1 MSTMGTRC
9 YGQFCGVARAL
20 ELVGERWALL
30 IVRDLIGGPK
40 RFTNL
45 RHGLPRIATNVLS
58 NRLKEL
64 ERGGVIARRLSPEPG
79 GPVLYELTDYGREL
93 EDVVA
98 GLGRWGEKSLGE
110 PRPGDTLSAYSLA
123 PWLRGHFGAER
134 ARGVRAT
141 YELRVGGDVL
151 VGIRVDDGRLD
162 IDQGLPQTPDLSIET
177 DVGTLGGLIAGDLS
191 ASQAIAK
198 KAVRLSGDRRL
209 FTRFVRAFSST
220 RSEPPVKAAS

>member
-1 MSTMGTRC
+1 MSTMRTRC

-40 RFTNL
+40 RFTDL
-45 RHGLPRIATNVLS
+45 RHGLPRIPTNVLS

-79 GPVLYELTDYGREL
+79 GPVLYELTEYGREL

-98 GLGRWGEKSLGE
+98 GLGRWGAKSLGE
-110 PRPGDTLSAYSLA
+110 PRPGDTLSVHSLA
-123 PWLRGHFGAER
+123 PWLRGQFAAKQ
-134 ARGVRAT
+134 ARDVRAT
-141 YELRVGGDVL
+141 YELRVEGDVL
-151 VGIRVDDGRLD
+151 VGIRIDNGRLD
-162 IDQGLPQTPDLSIET
+162 ITEGSPPRPDLIIET
-177 DVGTLGGLIAGDLS
+177 DLGTLGALIVGDLS

-198 KAVRLSGDRRL
+198 KAVGLSGNRRL
-209 FTRFVRAFSST
+209 FTRFARAFSPP
-220 RSEPPVKAAS
+220 RSQPVQAAP